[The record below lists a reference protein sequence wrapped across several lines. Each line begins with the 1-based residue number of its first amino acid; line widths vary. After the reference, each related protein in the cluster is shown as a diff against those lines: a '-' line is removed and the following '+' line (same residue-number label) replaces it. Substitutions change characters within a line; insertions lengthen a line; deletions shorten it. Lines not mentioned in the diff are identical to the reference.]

1 MTNFM
6 PYGQLILLPSVIAHL
21 LYRYCFEPNL
31 ARLLLDSDKK
41 FFEDGVAGNGSQP
54 VIILWV
60 STDLCY
66 TTVPV
71 IAIATKFDYLIT
83 QVFTEKMGL
92 RKSRKE
98 AMKLL
103 DDKLEVPLRK
113 FKFPP
118 KAYIRIE
125 GMVLQMTISIYAQ
138 GMDRTAR

>member
-1 MTNFM
+1 M
-6 PYGQLILLPSVIAHL
+6 V
-21 LYRYCFEPNL
+21 
-31 ARLLLDSDKK
+31 
-41 FFEDGVAGNGSQP
+41 
-54 VIILWV
+54 ILWA
-60 STDLCY
+60 SPDLCC

-83 QVFTEKMGL
+83 QVFTEKKGL
-92 RKSRKE
+92 QKSRKE

-113 FKFPP
+113 FKFSP

>member
-1 MTNFM
+1 
-6 PYGQLILLPSVIAHL
+6 V
-21 LYRYCFEPNL
+21 
-31 ARLLLDSDKK
+31 RLLLDSDKK
-41 FFEDGVAGNGSQP
+41 FFEDGVAGNGSRS
-54 VIILWV
+54 VILFWD
-60 STDLCY
+60 STDLCC

-98 AMKLL
+98 ATKLL
-103 DDKLEVPLRK
+103 DDKLEAPLRK

-125 GMVLQMTISIYAQ
+125 GMVLQMTLLIYTQ
-138 GMDRTAR
+138 RRGRTAG